1 MKTARG
7 VNAFI
12 RYWGPQNGGINE
24 SSKDEYSA
32 LLKVFLAADSLRWF
46 ADTYLT
52 VPNIV
57 LLLGEESS
65 ELKKLKS
72 CQSQRLC
79 ARQQPLSTSGVDQK
93 DGVLEGG
100 NTSRHRVKNY
110 DGKHVHGT
118 YACARRRTDPNASEI
133 EAQG

>member
-12 RYWGPQNGGINE
+12 RYWDPQNGGINE

-57 LLLGEESS
+57 LLLGQESS
-65 ELKKLKS
+65 ELKKLKDEWY
-72 CQSQRLC
+72 LVKVNGC
-79 ARQQPLSTSGVDQK
+79 AQDNSRFPQVVWIKKMEFWKEETLQDI
-93 DGVLEGG
+93 VLKTMME
-100 NTSRHRVKNY
+100 NMSMEPTLV
-110 DGKHVHGT
+110 
-118 YACARRRTDPNASEI
+118 P
-133 EAQG
+133 